1 MEEKI
6 KAFIDSMKDSEFV
19 TEFEVDEFQLGDFWK
34 FGFHIQGRL
43 EGKLFKISIS
53 KQKDRPQKVDIKETT
68 ECEDAIYEL
77 LKEFEICE

>member
-19 TEFEVDEFQLGDFWK
+19 TEFKVAEFPLAFFWE
-34 FGFHIQGRL
+34 FAYHIQGRL
-43 EGKLFKISIS
+43 AGKFFKISIS
-53 KQKDRPQKVDIKETT
+53 KEKDKPQKVDIKEMT

-77 LKEFEICE
+77 LKAFEI